1 MLRRRTTE
9 SQPRGESVGEAREK
23 KKKPRL
29 GCEFGIGGVQK
40 GSRLMLVDKVDK
52 NEIQTNEAS

>member
-23 KKKPRL
+23 KKPRL
-29 GCEFGIGGVQK
+29 GWEFGIGGVQK

-52 NEIQTNEAS
+52 NEIQTNETS